1 MNDEKRK
8 NDEKRYETEWSFSF
22 ENIGRKIDEAF
33 ASAGEEIRYD
43 SFSAAIDGAK
53 TARIKLAGCLGRL
66 NIRALENSDKLFE
79 AETAYTGELEF
90 TITDSPKEGERII
103 TLRPKNNRHILGPVR
118 QAFGAIG
125 KRDELYWNV
134 AINPNIPVYL
144 DLDGIVGPS
153 DADLTGFTLTR
164 LDLDGNVGPSTL
176 HLPESAY
183 PYDIKL
189 NGVVGQTNLNAA
201 ATKGV
206 RLEANG
212 VVGQTTIR
220 IPANAAMSIK
230 INGNVGQT
238 TINAAPE
245 LAVRL
250 TANGGIGGLHVPKG
264 LNKIKS
270 GGDFVTKSG
279 VWESEGFALTDQQV
293 IVQYDGGVGSLRI
306 NQEEVQI
313 V

>member
-1 MNDEKRK
+1 MDDEKRK

-22 ENIGRKIDEAF
+22 EKIGRKIDEAF

-43 SFSAAIDGAK
+43 SFSAAVEGA
-53 TARIKLAGCLGRL
+53 TSARIKLAGCVGRL
-66 NIRALENSDKLFE
+66 NIRTLENSDNLFE

-90 TITDSPKEGERII
+90 SVTDGPKEGERTV
-103 TLRPKNNRHILGPVR
+103 TLRPKHNHNILAPVR

-134 AINPNIPVYL
+134 AITPNIPVYV

-153 DADLTGFTLTR
+153 EADLSRLILTR
-164 LDLDGNVGPSTL
+164 LDLDGNVGPSTV
-176 HLPESAY
+176 HLPESAN
-183 PYDIKL
+183 PYDVKL
-189 NGVVGQTNLNAA
+189 NGVVGQTTLHAA

-206 RLEANG
+206 RLDANG
-212 VVGQTTIR
+212 TVGQTSLN
-220 IPANAAMSIK
+220 IPANASMNIK

-238 TINAAPE
+238 NITLAPE

-250 TANGGIGGLHVPKG
+250 SANGTIGGLHVPKG
-264 LNKIKS
+264 LNKVKG

-279 VWESEGFALTDQQV
+279 VWESQGFALTDQQV

-306 NQEEVQI
+306 NQEEVQ
-313 V
+313 VV